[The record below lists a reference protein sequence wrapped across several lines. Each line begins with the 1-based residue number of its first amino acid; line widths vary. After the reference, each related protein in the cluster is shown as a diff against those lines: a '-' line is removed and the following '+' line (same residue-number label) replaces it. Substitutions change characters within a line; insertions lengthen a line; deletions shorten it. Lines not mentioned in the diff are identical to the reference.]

1 MTSPRQSANKK
12 PTKKRFN
19 KGAFYRTCRM
29 LHGYLSAAAFLLL
42 MFFAASGLLLNHPGW
57 FGADRQDAE
66 PIIVALDFDALQ
78 SARSSETPERAFEE
92 LVRDATRVQGQLK
105 DASISDSD
113 AMLRFAGVKG
123 GTDIFIDF
131 ELAEAEVETSKA
143 NLTSIIH
150 DLHRGKDAGKVW
162 KFMIDITAILILL
175 MSVIGLIL
183 FFSLRFRLGNAMRIM
198 GATMVLFVALF
209 VFFVP

>member
-1 MTSPRQSANKK
+1 MTSPAQSANKK
-12 PTKKRFN
+12 PAKKRFN

-42 MFFAASGLLLNHPGW
+42 MFFAASGLLLNHPSW
-57 FGADRQDAE
+57 FGADSQDAE

-78 SARSSETPERAFEE
+78 SAQSSETPERAFEE
-92 LVRDATRVQGQLK
+92 LVRNATRVQGQLK

-162 KFMIDITAILILL
+162 KFMIDITAILILA

-183 FFSLRFRLGNAMRIM
+183 FFSLRFRLGNAIRIM
-198 GATMVLFVALF
+198 GATMVLFIALF

>member
-1 MTSPRQSANKK
+1 MTSSPKPVAKK
-12 PTKKRFN
+12 PVKKRFN

-42 MFFAASGLLLNHPGW
+42 MFFAASGLLLNHPTW
-57 FGADRQDAE
+57 FGAERQDAE
-66 PIIVALDFDALQ
+66 PVILELELGELETAQ
-78 SARSSETPERAFEE
+78 TSETPEQAIETLIRG
-92 LVRDATRVQGQLK
+92 LTPIHGQLK
-105 DASISDSD
+105 DASITDSD

-123 GTDIFIDF
+123 GTDVFIDF
-131 ELAEAEVETSKA
+131 ELAEAEIEVSKA

-162 KFMIDITAILILL
+162 KLMIDITAILILV
-175 MSVIGLIL
+175 MSIIGLIL

-198 GATMVLFVALF
+198 GATLLVFIGLF

>member
-1 MTSPRQSANKK
+1 MTSPPQSANKK
-12 PTKKRFN
+12 PEKKRFN

-42 MFFAASGLLLNHPGW
+42 MFFAASGLLLNHPSW

-78 SARSSETPERAFEE
+78 SAQSSETPERAFEE
-92 LVRDATRVQGQLK
+92 LVRNATRVQGQLK

-131 ELAEAEVETSKA
+131 ELAEAEIETSKA

-162 KFMIDITAILILL
+162 KFMIDITAILILA

-183 FFSLRFRLGNAMRIM
+183 FFSLRFRLGNAIRIM
-198 GATMVLFVALF
+198 GATMALFIALF

>member
-1 MTSPRQSANKK
+1 MTSPPQSANKK
-12 PTKKRFN
+12 PAKKRFN

-42 MFFAASGLLLNHPGW
+42 MFFAASGLLLNHPSW
-57 FGADRQDAE
+57 FGAERQDAE

-78 SARSSETPERAFEE
+78 SAQSSETPERAFED
-92 LVRDATRVQGQLK
+92 LVRNATRVQGQLK

-162 KFMIDITAILILL
+162 KFMIDITAILILA

-183 FFSLRFRLGNAMRIM
+183 FFSLRFRLGNAIRIM
-198 GATMVLFVALF
+198 GATMVLFIALF